1 MTKKK
6 APSSV
11 NNQEWKARLLT
22 MRTELEA
29 LMAGHEEP
37 RAQPE
42 VEPDVGDR
50 SSRAEAVQDHEMA
63 SATTRRRHLE
73 MARIGA
79 ALQRLEED
87 VFGDCVTCGR
97 PIATE
102 RLSLD
107 PTTPFCIDHAK

>member
-1 MTKKK
+1 MSKRKKSDHS
-6 APSSV
+6 P
-11 NNQEWKARLLT
+11 QDWKRQLLA
-22 MRTELEA
+22 MRAELET
-29 LMAGHEEP
+29 LLAGHEEP

-73 MARIGA
+73 LRRIDA
-79 ALQRLEED
+79 ALQRLETGE
-87 VFGDCVTCGR
+87 FGDCVTCSR
-97 PIATE
+97 PIDLE
-102 RLSLD
+102 RLALD